1 MKSIGHNTE
10 RYTVSLRIQSKCEKI
25 RTRKN
30 SVFGP
35 FSRSGNLL
43 QLLLAYQYIA
53 LEWMLLALLLSA
65 LIIGIEMNISLQ
77 AAFCLLKDLLNFLIF
92 NLHDL
97 ALHLVSIFLDQCYL
111 FCWLDQVYRTGCV
124 VGSIGAVSV
133 LLIPREYI
141 LRVSFSC
148 LRLRYL

>member
-1 MKSIGHNTE
+1 MRWQYIVTKSNGHDMKSIGHNTE
-10 RYTVSLRIQSKCEKI
+10 RYTVSLRIQSKCGKI

-111 FCWLDQVYRTGCV
+111 FCWLD
-124 VGSIGAVSV
+124 
-133 LLIPREYI
+133 
-141 LRVSFSC
+141 
-148 LRLRYL
+148 